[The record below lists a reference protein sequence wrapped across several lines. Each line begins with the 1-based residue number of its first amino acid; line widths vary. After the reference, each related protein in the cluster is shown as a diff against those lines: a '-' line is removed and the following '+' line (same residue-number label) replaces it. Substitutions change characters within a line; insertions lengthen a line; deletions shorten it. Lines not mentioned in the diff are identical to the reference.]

1 MNRLGVYDV
10 DAAFD
15 KMSLQTAEEFG
26 LDAILE
32 QLVRAA
38 DVEGVRRLIEVSTP
52 EGYRVPAACLRAAQQ
67 TAYAFDNTGTSE
79 PEVLGRTLVARSA
92 CYSDPMVV
100 DHRRRAFDVLITLVV
115 AADEEALCTRGLSAK
130 FLAVFRV
137 GANGRQLGRQ
147 HSRMACRTGAR
158 ALISEAPRRQA
169 SRQKTPARG
178 AHDDAPPLFAQGR
191 PFIRTD
197 PRVLLVRGHREKT
210 AMCWSRVK

>member
-115 AADEEALCTRGLSAK
+115 AADEEALCTRGLSA
-130 FLAVFRV
+130 RD
-137 GANGRQLGRQ
+137 
-147 HSRMACRTGAR
+147 GAR
-158 ALISEAPRRQA
+158 GPRGP
-169 SRQKTPARG
+169 TRG
-178 AHDDAPPLFAQGR
+178 SLQGSGTLH
-191 PFIRTD
+191 P
-197 PRVLLVRGHREKT
+197 
-210 AMCWSRVK
+210 M

>member
-10 DAAFD
+10 DAAFE
-15 KMSLQTAEEFG
+15 KLSLQTAEEFG

-32 QLVRAA
+32 RLVRAA

-52 EGYRVPAACLRAAQQ
+52 EGYRIPAACLRAAQQ
-67 TAYAFDNTGTSE
+67 TAYVFDSTGPGALE
-79 PEVLGRTLVARSA
+79 RRTLEARSA

-169 SRQKTPARG
+169 SRPEAAARR
-178 AHDDAPPLFAQGR
+178 AHDDASPLLAPR
-191 PFIRTD
+191 RSFIRQD
-197 PRVLLVRGHREKT
+197 PRLLLVRRHR
-210 AMCWSRVK
+210 